1 MPVGPVRRDIVDV
14 RYDEWP
20 RWIAWAQAGM
30 ALMFAVIAATD
41 PEVPHRG
48 WLAVAVLVAT
58 TNWLVR
64 PLRVNLPPAAEALLM
79 IGTIGVVN
87 SEADPFGFYTSEG
100 HEQLTF
106 LALVFFVGE
115 TFSHWTLRHA
125 VLVGIGAAVAASP
138 IVTAHDEVAGVWLGA
153 IGGAAV
159 VGLLI
164 RALLSTILD
173 LEEAQAE
180 LAEKATTE
188 ERQRIAREV
197 HDVIAHSLTVTMLH
211 LTAARLAVA
220 RGDDRAA
227 TEALEEA
234 EAAGRR
240 SLADVRRTVGLL
252 RAEDHADAS
261 SGTAAPARLA
271 TDVAELVDG
280 YRSAGLDVELRIDG
294 EVDAVVPEVGIAVFR
309 TVQESLANAA
319 RHRPGARSTVE
330 LDVGAVT
337 RVRVRTQGG
346 QPIDQPG
353 AGAGLLGMRERADA
367 LGGRCQAGPDGD
379 GWLVDVELPSPALGT
394 EAVR

>member
-20 RWIAWAQAGM
+20 MWLAWAQAG
-30 ALMFAVIAATD
+30 LGVLFAVIAATD
-41 PEVPHRG
+41 HNVPHRW

-58 TNWLVR
+58 ATWLLR
-64 PLRVNLPPAAEALLM
+64 PFRCNLPPAVEAALM
-79 IGTIGVVN
+79 VGVLGLVN
-87 SEADPFGFYTSEG
+87 SEADPFGFYTPEG

-106 LALVFFVGE
+106 LPLVFFVGE
-115 TFSHWTLRHA
+115 VFSHWSLRNA
-125 VLVGIGAAVAASP
+125 VLVAAASALVASSL
-138 IVTAHDEVAGVWLGA
+138 VTAHDEVAGVWLGA
-153 IGGAAV
+153 IGGGAI

-180 LAEKATTE
+180 LEAKATAE
-188 ERQRIAREV
+188 ERHRIAREV

-252 RAEDHADAS
+252 RAEDQTDL
-261 SGTAAPARLA
+261 SGTSAPTRLA
-271 TDVAELVDG
+271 NDVAELVDG
-280 YRSAGLDVELRIDG
+280 YRSAGVDVVLRIDG
-294 EVDAVVPEVGIAVFR
+294 DVDETVPEVGIAVYR

-319 RHRPGARSTVE
+319 RHRPGSRSVVE
-330 LDVGAVT
+330 LDVGALT

-346 QPIDQPG
+346 EPVNQPG

-367 LGGRCQAGPDGD
+367 LGGRCEAGPVGD
-379 GWLVDVELPSPALGT
+379 GWLVDVELPGRAVDT

>member
-1 MPVGPVRRDIVDV
+1 VPVGPVRRDIVDV

-20 RWIAWAQAGM
+20 LWIAWAQAGM
-30 ALMFAVIAATD
+30 AVLFAVIAATD
-41 PEVPHRG
+41 PAVPHRG

-58 TNWLVR
+58 STWLAR
-64 PLRVNLPPAAEALLM
+64 PLRWNLPPVVEAVLM
-79 IGTIGVVN
+79 IGVIGFVN
-87 SEADPFGFYTSEG
+87 SEADPFGFFTPEG

-106 LALVFFVGE
+106 LPLVFFVGE
-115 TFSHWTLRHA
+115 VFSHWSLRSA
-125 VLVGIGAAVAASP
+125 IVVAAAAAVSASSF
-138 IVTAHDEVAGVWLGA
+138 VTAHDEVAGVWLGA

-180 LAEKATTE
+180 LAARATAE
-188 ERQRIAREV
+188 ERHRIAREV

-252 RAEDHADAS
+252 RAEDQTDLL
-261 SGTAAPARLA
+261 GTAAPTRLA
-271 TDVAELVDG
+271 GDVVELVDG
-280 YRSAGLDVELRIDG
+280 YRSAGVDVVLRIDG
-294 EVDAVVPEVGIAVFR
+294 DIAEATPEVGIAVYR

-319 RHRPGARSTVE
+319 RHRPGARSVVE
-330 LDVGAVT
+330 LEVGALT
-337 RVRVRTQGG
+337 RVRVRTDGG
-346 QPIDQPG
+346 RPVDQPG

-367 LGGRCQAGPDGD
+367 LGGRCEAGPVGD
-379 GWLVDVELPSPALGT
+379 GWLVDVELPGPTVGT
-394 EAVR
+394 EVVR